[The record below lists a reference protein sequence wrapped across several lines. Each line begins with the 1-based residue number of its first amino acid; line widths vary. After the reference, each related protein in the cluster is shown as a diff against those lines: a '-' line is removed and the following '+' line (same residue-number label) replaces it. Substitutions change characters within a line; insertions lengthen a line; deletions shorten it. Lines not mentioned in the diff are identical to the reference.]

1 MWDKTLGQFNQKQ
14 GIKLLDQLK
23 KESKT
28 TDAAEELTNLMD
40 KVETVQERLGIT
52 DEVAQGVK
60 KQLERSYEEA
70 LNAIMSVAG
79 SEDQIAQM
87 WGYNVGEIL
96 YEYLNRRDTAEG
108 RQALSF
114 LKMNLGYH
122 LSLYGYCGEIHFA
135 NFIMGLALRFMVGF
149 EKLRANIA
157 EIQEELNRFESKT
170 HTESDSRPKLFQK

>member
-1 MWDKTLGQFNQKQ
+1 MGQFNQKQ

-28 TDAAEELTNLMD
+28 TDAAEELTSLMD

-157 EIQEELNRFESKT
+157 EIQEELNRFEART